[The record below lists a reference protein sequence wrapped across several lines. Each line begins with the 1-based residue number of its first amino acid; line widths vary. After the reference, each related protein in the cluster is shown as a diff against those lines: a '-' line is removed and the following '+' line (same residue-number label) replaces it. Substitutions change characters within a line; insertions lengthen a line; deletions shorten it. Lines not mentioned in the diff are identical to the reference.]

1 MFPLL
6 CVWFYY
12 FFWACLTKTFKAK
25 HFKVLN
31 TDKMECKFTMS
42 ILLAIMGS
50 NQKVQNVSATLFSL
64 LQCIFVGGKKC
75 LFNYAEIECWQM
87 WQKSILIYILVVTV
101 PQCLVF
107 LLWPGMLSQSQIKS
121 WQFLLAL
128 FIPLPFIF
136 NWMYIIKRIKN
147 NALASIKQVNVNV
160 SVNKILEE
168 VHDSFRYINGK
179 PTFVG

>member
-1 MFPLL
+1 
-6 CVWFYY
+6 
-12 FFWACLTKTFKAK
+12 
-25 HFKVLN
+25 
-31 TDKMECKFTMS
+31 
-42 ILLAIMGS
+42 
-50 NQKVQNVSATLFSL
+50 
-64 LQCIFVGGKKC
+64 
-75 LFNYAEIECWQM
+75 M